1 MKKPAPANPKSALA
15 DAAPKP
21 AKKSPSKL
29 GFSSKSA
36 SPPPA
41 DAPLNM
47 AGLEVARLEVAPL
60 NVAAP
65 EGGPRSPRSI
75 TTIAARTDVGFGNVL
90 FIRGG
95 GPGLSWDS
103 GRPMI
108 CQSDDLWTFDVL
120 DAEKSV
126 AFKFLINDERWSTGP
141 DYIVEPGAQL
151 EVTPFF

>member
-15 DAAPKP
+15 DAAPNL
-21 AKKSPSKL
+21 AKKSPSKPRS
-29 GFSSKSA
+29 SSKSA
-36 SPPPA
+36 SPPP
-41 DAPLNM
+41 D
-47 AGLEVARLEVAPL
+47 VAPL
-60 NVAAP
+60 NIAPLDVVPLNVAP
-65 EGGPRSPRSI
+65 LGDGGLRSPRSI

-108 CQSDDLWTFDVL
+108 CESDDLWTFDVL

-126 AFKFLINDERWSTGP
+126 AFKFLINDEQWSTGP